1 MSVQASINSLQNQTN
16 GNDDDIAANTFAI
29 GVNTAAINFF
39 WTIFGT
45 VLVFWM
51 HAGFSLLEAGSIR
64 HKNIV
69 SIMFKNLLNVIVSS
83 ILWWFFGY
91 AFAFGKDSGSFI
103 GGAGGKTDSS
113 YTLHGYTTGI
123 DLSHWIFQWAFA
135 ATSLTIVSGG
145 MAERAA
151 TYGYL
156 ILIFGFQ
163 LIVYPVVAH
172 WCWSSQGWLAQ
183 RGFLDFAGS
192 GVVHTVGGFASLIG
206 CIFLGPRRGKTE
218 AHSVP
223 LVVLGTFILW
233 MGWFGF
239 NGASGGIHGSTE
251 VVGVTLIN
259 TTLAASIAGI
269 VTVFAMKAM
278 TGKYLVGEMC
288 NGILAG
294 LVAITA
300 PCNNVADWAA
310 FIIGLIAAI
319 VYIAASKL
327 LKVAKID
334 DAIGAFPV
342 HGACGVWGVIAAGL
356 FDRTSGGFYLPSGSN
371 AFGVQ
376 CYGILA
382 IVAWTVVTSCLFLG
396 IAKLLGVLRIPENVE
411 VEGIDAHYHN
421 EEAEEFPQDGALS
434 KIFKH

>member
-1 MSVQASINSLQNQTN
+1 MADAATN
-16 GNDDDIAANTFAI
+16 EAT
-29 GVNTAAINFF
+29 INFF

-64 HKNIV
+64 HKNVV
-69 SIMFKNLLNVIVSS
+69 SIMFKNILNVIVTS

-91 AFAFGKDSGSFI
+91 AFAFGKDTTNGFI
-103 GGAGGKTDSS
+103 GGAGGQSEST
-113 YTLHGYTTGI
+113 YTAIAFYKGVFTTN
-123 DLSHWIFQWAFA
+123 DLSHWLFQWAFA

-145 MAERAA
+145 MAERAH

-163 LIVYPVVAH
+163 LIIYPAVAH
-172 WCWSSQGWLAQ
+172 WCWHGDGWLAKK
-183 RGFLDFAGS
+183 GFLDFAGS
-192 GVVHTVGGFASLIG
+192 GVVHTVGGFASLMG
-206 CIFLGPRRGKTE
+206 CMMLGPRKGKLE
-218 AHSVP
+218 AHNIP

-239 NGASGGIHGSTE
+239 NGASGAIAGNTM
-251 VVGVTLIN
+251 VVGITLVN
-259 TTLAASIAGI
+259 TTISASVGGI
-269 VTVFAMKAM
+269 VTVFIMRMM

-300 PCNNVADWAA
+300 PCNNVTDWAS
-310 FIIGLIAAI
+310 FIIGLVAAI
-319 VYIAASKL
+319 VYIGATKML
-327 LKVAKID
+327 VAFKID

-356 FDRTSGGFYLPSGSN
+356 FDMTKGGFYHPGSSN
-371 AFGVQ
+371 IFGVQ

-382 IVAWTVVTSCLFLG
+382 IVVWTMVLSGVFLG
-396 IAKLLGVLRIPENVE
+396 IAKFLGILRVPDE
-411 VEGIDAHYHN
+411 VEEMGIDHAYHN
-421 EEAEEFPQDGALS
+421 EPAEEFGDGGCLA
-434 KIFKH
+434 KICKY